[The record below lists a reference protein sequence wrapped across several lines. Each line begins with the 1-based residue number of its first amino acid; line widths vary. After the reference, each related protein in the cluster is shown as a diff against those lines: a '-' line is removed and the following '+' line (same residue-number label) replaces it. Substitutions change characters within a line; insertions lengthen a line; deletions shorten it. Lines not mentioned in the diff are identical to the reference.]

1 MNEQFVSKLKALLPE
16 GSDSLF
22 LNEPLSRH
30 TTFRIGG
37 PADCFIEVSGIEE
50 LKNILDLC
58 QKEDVPCF
66 CIGRGSNLLV
76 SDEGYRGV
84 VLHIGAGFSDVRIEG
99 TRVEAGSGILL
110 SALASRL
117 VQAELTGF
125 AFAAGIPGSLGG
137 AVYMNAG
144 AYGGEMKDILT
155 KVTAL
160 KEDGTVVELFPDEL
174 KLGYRDSV
182 FQHED
187 MIILSAEMQLEHG
200 DKNQILKDMQDLM
213 ERRVSKQPL
222 DMPSAGSVFK
232 RPQGYFAG
240 GLIEQAGL
248 KGCQIGGA
256 RVSEKHAGFIVNAGG
271 ATAEDVVALIRHI
284 QQTVETQFGVHLE
297 PEMRILKD
305 EHLVML

>member
-1 MNEQFVSKLKALLPE
+1 
-16 GSDSLF
+16 
-22 LNEPLSRH
+22 
-30 TTFRIGG
+30 
-37 PADCFIEVSGIEE
+37 
-50 LKNILDLC
+50 
-58 QKEDVPCF
+58 
-66 CIGRGSNLLV
+66 
-76 SDEGYRGV
+76 
-84 VLHIGAGFSDVRIEG
+84 
-99 TRVEAGSGILL
+99 
-110 SALASRL
+110 
-117 VQAELTGF
+117 
-125 AFAAGIPGSLGG
+125 
-137 AVYMNAG
+137 
-144 AYGGEMKDILT
+144 
-155 KVTAL
+155 
-160 KEDGTVVELFPDEL
+160 
-174 KLGYRDSV
+174 
-182 FQHED
+182 
-187 MIILSAEMQLEHG
+187 MIILSAEMQLEQG
-200 DKNQILKDMQDLM
+200 EKDQILKDMQDLM